1 VNAQDHDQFWQRY
14 DREVRPAV
22 ERACRQVSRLHAD
35 NTMEP
40 GDMASWVHTR
50 VWRMLEKQAFPT
62 FHDNPSADLAIERL
76 ANHAPTLARWSYMAL
91 ARKHWRQ
98 MEREAPS
105 ELGRV
110 EHLSVTRRADAEI
123 EHREQIDDALAKVRA
138 ALPDSVRQKLAASM
152 QDKNDRRR
160 AALALGATRREDDR
174 LINQIDAG
182 LIKENTVQQMR
193 SRARRHAADAL
204 GASIRLPLIL
214 LAATAIL
221 FTASPAEAGEQS
233 GGRRGG
239 KTMTAPAV
247 AAVLAETEQTG
258 GRAAHAPHAPH
269 APLILARGEQSGGRG
284 GKG

>member
-1 VNAQDHDQFWQRY
+1 VNAHDHDQFWQRY

-110 EHLSVTRRADAEI
+110 EHLSVTRRADADI

-152 QDKNDRRR
+152 QDKADRRR

-221 FTASPAEAGEQS
+221 FTAAPAEAGEQS

-239 KTMTAPAV
+239 QAIAPPV
-247 AAVLAETEQTG
+247 ARSLSLAETEQTG
-258 GRAAHAPHAPH
+258 GRSASPTD
-269 APLILARGEQSGGRG
+269 LIARGEQSGGRG

>member
-1 VNAQDHDQFWQRY
+1 MNAHDHDRFWQRY

-22 ERACRQVSRLHAD
+22 ERACRQVSRLHAE

-76 ANHAPTLARWSYMAL
+76 VNHAPTLARWAYMAL

-105 ELGRV
+105 ELARV
-110 EHLSVTRRADAEI
+110 EHLSVTRRAEAEI

-152 QDKNDRRR
+152 QDKADRRR

-193 SRARRHAADAL
+193 SRARRHAAEVL
-204 GASIRLPLIL
+204 GASIRLPLLLLIAGVLIL
-214 LAATAIL
+214 TAT
-221 FTASPAEAGEQS
+221 PAEAGEQS

-239 KTMTAPAV
+239 SLASAPPINTTFAQP
-247 AAVLAETEQTG
+247 ETGLNQ
-258 GRAAHAPHAPH
+258 
-269 APLILARGEQSGGRG
+269 PLSRFSHTLLARGEQSGGRG

>member
-1 VNAQDHDQFWQRY
+1 MNAHDHDRFWQRY

-22 ERACRQVSRLHAD
+22 ERACRQVSRLHAE

-62 FHDNPSADLAIERL
+62 FHDNPSPDLAIERL
-76 ANHAPTLARWSYMAL
+76 VNHAPTLARWSYMAL

-105 ELGRV
+105 ELARV

-138 ALPDSVRQKLAASM
+138 ALPDTVRQKLAASM
-152 QDKNDRRR
+152 QDKADRRR

-174 LINQIDAG
+174 LINQVDAG

-204 GASIRLPLIL
+204 GASIRLPLL
-214 LAATAIL
+214 LLVAGVLIVTAT
-221 FTASPAEAGEQS
+221 PAEAGEQS

-239 KTMTAPAV
+239 KAMTPPPCAV
-247 AAVLAETEQTG
+247 AETEQTG
-258 GRAAHAPHAPH
+258 GRAAAPHLSSGSSAV
-269 APLILARGEQSGGRG
+269 LARGEQSGGRG

>member
-1 VNAQDHDQFWQRY
+1 VNAHDHDQFWQRY

-22 ERACRQVSRLHAD
+22 ERACRHVSRLHAD

-76 ANHAPTLARWSYMAL
+76 VNHAPTLARWSYMAL

-110 EHLSVTRRADAEI
+110 EHLSVTRRADADI

-152 QDKNDRRR
+152 QDKADRRR

-221 FTASPAEAGEQS
+221 FTAAPAEAGEQS

-239 KTMTAPAV
+239 QAIAPPV
-247 AAVLAETEQTG
+247 ARSLSLAETEQTG
-258 GRAAHAPHAPH
+258 GRSASPTD
-269 APLILARGEQSGGRG
+269 LIARGEQSGGRG

>member
-1 VNAQDHDQFWQRY
+1 MNAHDHDQFWQRY

-22 ERACRQVSRLHAD
+22 ERACRHVSRLHAD

-76 ANHAPTLARWSYMAL
+76 VNHAPTLARWSYMAL

-110 EHLSVTRRADAEI
+110 EHLSVTRRADADI

-152 QDKNDRRR
+152 QDKADRRR

-221 FTASPAEAGEQS
+221 FTAAPAEAGEQS

-239 KTMTAPAV
+239 QAIAPPV
-247 AAVLAETEQTG
+247 ARSLSLAETEQTG
-258 GRAAHAPHAPH
+258 GRSASPTD
-269 APLILARGEQSGGRG
+269 LIARGEQSGGRG

>member
-1 VNAQDHDQFWQRY
+1 VNTHDHDRFWQRY

-62 FHDNPSADLAIERL
+62 FHDDPSADLAVERL
-76 ANHAPTLARWSYMAL
+76 VNHAPTLARWSYMAL
-91 ARKHWRQ
+91 ARKHWRR

-110 EHLSVTRRADAEI
+110 EHLSVTRRAETEI
-123 EHREQIDDALAKVRA
+123 EHREEIDDALAKVRA

-152 QDKNDRRR
+152 QDKADRRR

-221 FTASPAEAGEQS
+221 FTAAPAEAGEQS

-239 KTMTAPAV
+239 KTMTAPAT
-247 AAVLAETEQTG
+247 ARFTETEQSG
-258 GRAAHAPHAPH
+258 GRAADHTPFAE
-269 APLILARGEQSGGRG
+269 LLARGEQSGGRG